1 MPAKKKLVRAARQPR
16 KRKPISISPRHSSV
30 QPGDDEEVQQVL
42 SGETEPPTIPTV
54 VTTGGTIGSTSTATT
69 TTSSTAT
76 SASASLH
83 KKRRGSGF
91 ISEED
96 EEKMIEWLQ
105 ENRFIYDMKSKP
117 YKDKSGKTTAWQEQ
131 ADKLGFEGKL
141 KFIFNCLFF
150 VFILLKV
157 LLQRNVRICFLFA

>member
-30 QPGDDEEVQQVL
+30 QSGGDDEEVQQVL
-42 SGETEPPTIPTV
+42 SGETEPPTIPAV
-54 VTTGGTIGSTSTATT
+54 VTTGGTTGSTSTATTTTGPTSTATT
-69 TTSSTAT
+69 TTSSTAI
-76 SASASLH
+76 LLPLLLCP
-83 KKRRGSGF
+83 RYVGGSGF

-105 ENRFIYDMKSKP
+105 ENRFIYDMKSKQ

-131 ADKLGFEGKL
+131 ADTLGFEGKL
-141 KFIFNCLFF
+141 KFILNCLFF
-150 VFILLKV
+150 LFILLK
-157 LLQRNVRICFLFA
+157 R